1 MNLKKVDVKMNLP
14 KMEKEIIKFW
24 EENKIFEKSVENRKG
39 RPLYSFY
46 DGPPFATGLP
56 HHGHLLASTSK
67 DVVPRYWTMRGFHV
81 PRRWGW
87 DTHGLPIENKVEQ
100 KLGYESKKEIEENI
114 GKFNAEAKGM
124 VLKFADEWRK
134 TIKRIGRWVD
144 FDNSYKT
151 MDSTYMESVW
161 WGFSELYKK
170 GLVYKDSRIS
180 LFCPHCST
188 PLSNFEI
195 AMDNSYKDDKDVSV
209 YAKMKAKEENNTYF
223 LVWTTTPWTLPAN
236 VALAVGKE
244 ISYVKIEY
252 QGISFI
258 LAKNIYLSWK
268 KKYNEDNGFKFE
280 VDGPKITN
288 EGENYK
294 GPSDLYKLIHG
305 KIIEECKGKDLVSK
319 EYEPIFPHNIQNG
332 YRIVVGDFVNT
343 EDGSGIVHMAPAF
356 GEDDFQSRKDNDLP
370 IIENV
375 DDEGKF
381 TEGKWEGVKVWDA
394 NFKIVGFLRDNG
406 FLFKKENIIHSYPHC
421 YRCDE
426 KLIYKAQPA
435 WFIKVS
441 EFKNQLIKQN
451 EKINWYPDHLKEGR
465 FRNGLESAPDWNVS
479 RSRYW
484 GTPIPIWECE
494 KCGEIKVIG
503 SYEELE
509 KISGKKLEDYHRPF
523 IDEVSIKCEKCG
535 EDTKRIPDVFDC
547 WVESGSMPF
556 AELHYPFENKEQFE
570 KRFPAQFI
578 SEYIAQTRGWFYT
591 LHVLSV
597 GLFEKPSFLNAVTTG
612 TIAGSD
618 GKKMSKSLGNF
629 TDPNILIDKYGA
641 DTFRF
646 YLMQSVL
653 MEGEN
658 LNFSDKDLET
668 IYKGMF
674 RMLWNSYSFFVLY
687 ANIDNFSPKESYIP
701 NSKNILD
708 KWIISELHLLIK
720 NFNQQMEGYQ
730 LHRAAR
736 LIPEFIDNLSN
747 WYIRRSRK
755 RFWKSENDNDK
766 KQAYQTLWVVL
777 VEFSKVLAPFCPF
790 IAEEIYKNLT
800 DSKEDNSVHLCD
812 FPEAKEELTD
822 KDLNKKMEAA
832 RKIIEMGL
840 SLRSENG
847 IKVRQPLNELQ
858 IVMNSGKLEKGFED
872 LIKEEINVKKV
883 VFVEKV
889 EKTDDVKV
897 KNDGNLKV
905 SLNIQVTPELKLEGQ
920 MRELIRHIQ
929 QARKEANFQVDD
941 RIKLFYQGGEDIIK
955 GYSDIIKREI
965 LAVEIKPFSNDN
977 HDIKKKVE
985 IDDIEMEIWLKK
997 TTGNR

>member
-1 MNLKKVDVKMNLP
+1 
-14 KMEKEIIKFW
+14 
-24 EENKIFEKSVENRKG
+24 
-39 RPLYSFY
+39 
-46 DGPPFATGLP
+46 
-56 HHGHLLASTSK
+56 
-67 DVVPRYWTMRGFHV
+67 
-81 PRRWGW
+81 
-87 DTHGLPIENKVEQ
+87 
-100 KLGYESKKEIEENI
+100 
-114 GKFNAEAKGM
+114 
-124 VLKFADEWRK
+124 
-134 TIKRIGRWVD
+134 
-144 FDNSYKT
+144 
-151 MDSTYMESVW
+151 
-161 WGFSELYKK
+161 
-170 GLVYKDSRIS
+170 
-180 LFCPHCST
+180 
-188 PLSNFEI
+188 
-195 AMDNSYKDDKDVSV
+195 
-209 YAKMKAKEENNTYF
+209 
-223 LVWTTTPWTLPAN
+223 
-236 VALAVGKE
+236 
-244 ISYVKIEY
+244 
-252 QGISFI
+252 
-258 LAKNIYLSWK
+258 
-268 KKYNEDNGFKFE
+268 
-280 VDGPKITN
+280 
-288 EGENYK
+288 
-294 GPSDLYKLIHG
+294 
-305 KIIEECKGKDLVSK
+305 
-319 EYEPIFPHNIQNG
+319 
-332 YRIVVGDFVNT
+332 
-343 EDGSGIVHMAPAF
+343 MAPAF

-847 IKVRQPLNELQ
+847 IKVRQPLDELQ

-965 LAVEIKPFSNDN
+965 LAVEIKPFSNNN

-997 TTGNR
+997 TTGSR

>member
-1 MNLKKVDVKMNLP
+1 
-14 KMEKEIIKFW
+14 
-24 EENKIFEKSVENRKG
+24 
-39 RPLYSFY
+39 
-46 DGPPFATGLP
+46 
-56 HHGHLLASTSK
+56 
-67 DVVPRYWTMRGFHV
+67 
-81 PRRWGW
+81 
-87 DTHGLPIENKVEQ
+87 
-100 KLGYESKKEIEENI
+100 
-114 GKFNAEAKGM
+114 
-124 VLKFADEWRK
+124 
-134 TIKRIGRWVD
+134 
-144 FDNSYKT
+144 
-151 MDSTYMESVW
+151 
-161 WGFSELYKK
+161 
-170 GLVYKDSRIS
+170 
-180 LFCPHCST
+180 
-188 PLSNFEI
+188 
-195 AMDNSYKDDKDVSV
+195 
-209 YAKMKAKEENNTYF
+209 
-223 LVWTTTPWTLPAN
+223 
-236 VALAVGKE
+236 
-244 ISYVKIEY
+244 
-252 QGISFI
+252 
-258 LAKNIYLSWK
+258 
-268 KKYNEDNGFKFE
+268 
-280 VDGPKITN
+280 
-288 EGENYK
+288 
-294 GPSDLYKLIHG
+294 
-305 KIIEECKGKDLVSK
+305 
-319 EYEPIFPHNIQNG
+319 
-332 YRIVVGDFVNT
+332 
-343 EDGSGIVHMAPAF
+343 
-356 GEDDFQSRKDNDLP
+356 
-370 IIENV
+370 
-375 DDEGKF
+375 
-381 TEGKWEGVKVWDA
+381 
-394 NFKIVGFLRDNG
+394 
-406 FLFKKENIIHSYPHC
+406 
-421 YRCDE
+421 
-426 KLIYKAQPA
+426 
-435 WFIKVS
+435 
-441 EFKNQLIKQN
+441 
-451 EKINWYPDHLKEGR
+451 
-465 FRNGLESAPDWNVS
+465 LESAPDWNVS

-997 TTGNR
+997 TTGSR

>member
-1 MNLKKVDVKMNLP
+1 
-14 KMEKEIIKFW
+14 
-24 EENKIFEKSVENRKG
+24 
-39 RPLYSFY
+39 
-46 DGPPFATGLP
+46 
-56 HHGHLLASTSK
+56 
-67 DVVPRYWTMRGFHV
+67 
-81 PRRWGW
+81 
-87 DTHGLPIENKVEQ
+87 
-100 KLGYESKKEIEENI
+100 
-114 GKFNAEAKGM
+114 
-124 VLKFADEWRK
+124 
-134 TIKRIGRWVD
+134 
-144 FDNSYKT
+144 
-151 MDSTYMESVW
+151 
-161 WGFSELYKK
+161 
-170 GLVYKDSRIS
+170 
-180 LFCPHCST
+180 
-188 PLSNFEI
+188 
-195 AMDNSYKDDKDVSV
+195 
-209 YAKMKAKEENNTYF
+209 
-223 LVWTTTPWTLPAN
+223 
-236 VALAVGKE
+236 
-244 ISYVKIEY
+244 
-252 QGISFI
+252 
-258 LAKNIYLSWK
+258 
-268 KKYNEDNGFKFE
+268 
-280 VDGPKITN
+280 
-288 EGENYK
+288 
-294 GPSDLYKLIHG
+294 
-305 KIIEECKGKDLVSK
+305 
-319 EYEPIFPHNIQNG
+319 
-332 YRIVVGDFVNT
+332 
-343 EDGSGIVHMAPAF
+343 MAPAF

>member
-1 MNLKKVDVKMNLP
+1 
-14 KMEKEIIKFW
+14 
-24 EENKIFEKSVENRKG
+24 
-39 RPLYSFY
+39 
-46 DGPPFATGLP
+46 
-56 HHGHLLASTSK
+56 
-67 DVVPRYWTMRGFHV
+67 
-81 PRRWGW
+81 
-87 DTHGLPIENKVEQ
+87 
-100 KLGYESKKEIEENI
+100 
-114 GKFNAEAKGM
+114 
-124 VLKFADEWRK
+124 
-134 TIKRIGRWVD
+134 
-144 FDNSYKT
+144 
-151 MDSTYMESVW
+151 
-161 WGFSELYKK
+161 
-170 GLVYKDSRIS
+170 
-180 LFCPHCST
+180 
-188 PLSNFEI
+188 
-195 AMDNSYKDDKDVSV
+195 
-209 YAKMKAKEENNTYF
+209 
-223 LVWTTTPWTLPAN
+223 
-236 VALAVGKE
+236 
-244 ISYVKIEY
+244 
-252 QGISFI
+252 
-258 LAKNIYLSWK
+258 
-268 KKYNEDNGFKFE
+268 
-280 VDGPKITN
+280 
-288 EGENYK
+288 
-294 GPSDLYKLIHG
+294 
-305 KIIEECKGKDLVSK
+305 
-319 EYEPIFPHNIQNG
+319 
-332 YRIVVGDFVNT
+332 
-343 EDGSGIVHMAPAF
+343 MAPAF

-847 IKVRQPLNELQ
+847 IKVRQPLDELQ

>member
-1 MNLKKVDVKMNLP
+1 
-14 KMEKEIIKFW
+14 
-24 EENKIFEKSVENRKG
+24 
-39 RPLYSFY
+39 
-46 DGPPFATGLP
+46 
-56 HHGHLLASTSK
+56 
-67 DVVPRYWTMRGFHV
+67 
-81 PRRWGW
+81 
-87 DTHGLPIENKVEQ
+87 
-100 KLGYESKKEIEENI
+100 
-114 GKFNAEAKGM
+114 
-124 VLKFADEWRK
+124 
-134 TIKRIGRWVD
+134 
-144 FDNSYKT
+144 
-151 MDSTYMESVW
+151 
-161 WGFSELYKK
+161 
-170 GLVYKDSRIS
+170 
-180 LFCPHCST
+180 
-188 PLSNFEI
+188 
-195 AMDNSYKDDKDVSV
+195 
-209 YAKMKAKEENNTYF
+209 
-223 LVWTTTPWTLPAN
+223 
-236 VALAVGKE
+236 
-244 ISYVKIEY
+244 
-252 QGISFI
+252 
-258 LAKNIYLSWK
+258 
-268 KKYNEDNGFKFE
+268 
-280 VDGPKITN
+280 
-288 EGENYK
+288 
-294 GPSDLYKLIHG
+294 
-305 KIIEECKGKDLVSK
+305 
-319 EYEPIFPHNIQNG
+319 
-332 YRIVVGDFVNT
+332 
-343 EDGSGIVHMAPAF
+343 MAPAF

-965 LAVEIKPFSNDN
+965 LAVEIKPFSNNN

-997 TTGNR
+997 TTGSR

>member
-1 MNLKKVDVKMNLP
+1 
-14 KMEKEIIKFW
+14 
-24 EENKIFEKSVENRKG
+24 
-39 RPLYSFY
+39 
-46 DGPPFATGLP
+46 
-56 HHGHLLASTSK
+56 
-67 DVVPRYWTMRGFHV
+67 
-81 PRRWGW
+81 
-87 DTHGLPIENKVEQ
+87 
-100 KLGYESKKEIEENI
+100 
-114 GKFNAEAKGM
+114 
-124 VLKFADEWRK
+124 
-134 TIKRIGRWVD
+134 
-144 FDNSYKT
+144 
-151 MDSTYMESVW
+151 
-161 WGFSELYKK
+161 
-170 GLVYKDSRIS
+170 
-180 LFCPHCST
+180 
-188 PLSNFEI
+188 
-195 AMDNSYKDDKDVSV
+195 
-209 YAKMKAKEENNTYF
+209 
-223 LVWTTTPWTLPAN
+223 
-236 VALAVGKE
+236 
-244 ISYVKIEY
+244 
-252 QGISFI
+252 
-258 LAKNIYLSWK
+258 
-268 KKYNEDNGFKFE
+268 
-280 VDGPKITN
+280 
-288 EGENYK
+288 
-294 GPSDLYKLIHG
+294 
-305 KIIEECKGKDLVSK
+305 
-319 EYEPIFPHNIQNG
+319 
-332 YRIVVGDFVNT
+332 
-343 EDGSGIVHMAPAF
+343 MAPAF

-997 TTGNR
+997 TTGSR